1 MSEPPLLLDG
11 SRVLEF
17 AILDLKSVP
26 ARRMSV
32 VAEGLPMDLGTVTRL
47 VIAEDL
53 VQGGVFLL
61 HCNDDWETF
70 AAGHYHDAEAA
81 RRSVQAAYADIGAT
95 WTPYRELS
103 AAEAAEVE
111 TTRAFLREIAAEF
124 PDA

>member
-11 SRVLEF
+11 ARVLEF
-17 AILDLKSVP
+17 AIIDLKSVP
-26 ARRMSV
+26 AHRMSV
-32 VAEGLPMDLGTVTRL
+32 MAEGLPMDLSTVSRL

-61 HCNDDWETF
+61 HCNDEWETLT
-70 AAGHYHDAEAA
+70 AGHYPDAEAA
-81 RRSVQAAYADIGAT
+81 RQSVQGAYAQVTAT
-95 WTPYRELS
+95 WTPYRALT
-103 AAEAAEVE
+103 AAETAEVE